1 MSKLTNYITTYRI
14 AIILNLLAYS
24 LTTYLYGYRLT
35 ICMFLLIW
43 ANNAERTYRGKK
55 IIVCQ

>member
-1 MSKLTNYITTYRI
+1 MNKLTNYITTYRV

-24 LTTYLYGYRLT
+24 LTTYLYGYKLT
-35 ICMFLLIW
+35 LCMYLLIW

-55 IIVCQ
+55 

>member
-1 MSKLTNYITTYRI
+1 MNKLKKYLTTYRI
-14 AIILNLLAYS
+14 AIVLNILAYS
-24 LTTYLYGYRLT
+24 LTTYLFNFKLT

-55 IIVCQ
+55 

>member
-1 MSKLTNYITTYRI
+1 MSKLTNYLTTYRI

-24 LTTYLYGYRLT
+24 LTTYLFGYKLT

-43 ANNAERTYRGKK
+43 ANNSERTYRGKK
-55 IIVCQ
+55 